1 MIDLIAP
8 SVSDLAIRLSVALG
22 PAAEQPDLF
31 QARQMQALSLAFHI
45 VLVCFGV
52 AFPAMVLILEGMS
65 LRTGDPLYRQIAKRW
80 SRVMI
85 VLFAVGVVSGT
96 ILSFEFGLLWPEFM
110 ARFGDVF
117 GFAFALEGFSFFI
130 EAIFIAIYV
139 YGWDRLSART
149 HFLTGIPIVLSG
161 LTGSLF
167 VLSVNGWMN
176 NPTGFDLVDGR
187 AVNIRPLEAL
197 FNDQVWHTFVHM
209 TLAAYMVAGFV
220 TASVYGLGWLRG
232 RRDRYQRVA
241 LIVPLTLACL
251 IAPVQIVVGD
261 WAARR
266 VADAQPTKLA
276 AFEGLGTTEQGA
288 PIHLL
293 GWYRDG
299 EIVGGIKIPKLLS
312 LLAAHDPN
320 ATIEGLDAVPADAQP
335 PVNVVRV
342 SFQLMVAI
350 GTGLAGLSA
359 LYLLTIWRR
368 RRLPRSKWF
377 WRAVVAAGPAAILA
391 MWAGWTTTEV
401 GRQPWIVYR
410 VMRTSEAVTQA
421 SGIPYGLALLVAVY
435 GTLGVATVWVL
446 RRLRRPAP
454 PVEVAP

>member
-1 MIDLIAP
+1 VFTLLTSTGSEIAG
-8 SVSDLAIRLSVALG
+8 RLSVALG
-22 PAAEQPDLF
+22 AAVDQPDLF

-52 AFPAMVLILEGMS
+52 AFPAMVLILEGLA
-65 LRTGDPLYRQIAKRW
+65 LRTGDMLYRQIAKRW
-80 SRVMI
+80 SRVML

-110 ARFGDVF
+110 ARFGEVF

-149 HFLTGIPIVLSG
+149 HFLTGIPILIAG

-187 AVNIRPLEAL
+187 AVNVRPLEVL
-197 FNDQVWHTFVHM
+197 FNTQLWHTFVHM

-220 TASVYGLGWLRG
+220 TAGVYALGWLRG
-232 RRDRYQRVA
+232 RRDRYQRIA

-251 IAPVQIVVGD
+251 VAPVQIVVGD

-276 AFEGLGTTEQGA
+276 AFEGLGTTRDGA
-288 PIHLL
+288 PINLL
-293 GWYRDG
+293 GWYRNG
-299 EIVGGIKIPKLLS
+299 EVVGGVEIPKLLS
-312 LLAAHDPN
+312 LLAKHDPN
-320 ATIEGLDAVPADAQP
+320 ATIEGLQAVSEEDRP
-335 PVNVVRV
+335 PVNVVRI
-342 SFQLMVAI
+342 SFQLMVSI

-359 LYLLTIWRR
+359 AYLLTLWRR

-377 WRAVVAAGPAAILA
+377 WRAVVAAGPAAVLA
-391 MWAGWTTTEV
+391 LWAGWTTTEV

-410 VMRTSEAVTQA
+410 VMRTTEAVTQA
-421 SGIPYGLALLVAVY
+421 GGIPYGLGVLVAVY
-435 GTLGVATVWVL
+435 GALGLATVWVL
-446 RRLRRPAP
+446 RRMRRPISGEAP
-454 PVEVAP
+454 S